1 MNLTLEITSSV
12 DLRLFNQRLE
22 GKVLKVFEQQAENME
37 DVIRDQWVGW
47 KYEGRKKGTTGRSRE
62 GWGHSIQATEGIR
75 TITFFNKATHYR
87 TGKAYAAYVAR
98 RKGATPEWKIVR
110 DMLNKS
116 ETPKLI
122 SAVLSAIKAS
132 ITRGTPKRVREN
144 RQTKYNK
151 FTLKG

>member
-1 MNLTLEITSSV
+1 MNVTLEVTSSV

-22 GKVLKVFEQQAENME
+22 GKVLKVFEQQAEKME

-47 KYEGRKKGTTGRSRE
+47 KYKGRKKGTTGRSRD

-75 TITFFNKATHYR
+75 TITFFNKAETPK
-87 TGKAYAAYVAR
+87 GKRYAGYVAR

-110 DMLNKS
+110 DMLNKN

-132 ITRGTPKRVREN
+132 ATRGTPKRVREN
-144 RQTKYNK
+144 RQTKYK
-151 FTLKG
+151 RLSIT